1 MVEQVRIDMVN
12 EDDDPNNDNVDPGID
27 PPDEPATPPEEQ
39 ESNLPDIIRKS
50 REFFDGS

>member
-12 EDDDPNNDNVDPGID
+12 EDDDPDNDNVDPGID
-27 PPDEPATPPEEQ
+27 PPEEQ